1 MEQLFTRDLQ
11 PGDLMLQVHSGAVTS
26 RIIEW
31 AQRKAHQLNSQV
43 VHAAIMFDNNF
54 MVEALRHGIQAS
66 DLRVQNATYGYL
78 VYRPRTEE
86 LAKRAAKCAK
96 AMFEINQR
104 HKNLSYPLPHKMA
117 GSLSANSG
125 AAPEADE
132 MVKLFKRIGEGA
144 KQPFF
149 CSQFVVFVYQF
160 AGQLMGINPTAIFA
174 ASAAKVSPSTL
185 ASLLQTNSYFEEAG
199 YVMAG
204 ERLKKV
210 ST

>member
-1 MEQLFTRDLQ
+1 
-11 PGDLMLQVHSGAVTS
+11 VTS

-43 VHAAIMFDNNF
+43 VHGGVMFDSTF

-66 DLRVQNATYGYL
+66 DLRVQNAAYGYI
-78 VYRPRTEE
+78 VYRPCSED
-86 LAKRAAKCAK
+86 LGKRAAKCAK
-96 AMFEINQR
+96 AMFEINQ
-104 HKNLSYPLPHKMA
+104 HQKNLAYPLPHKMA

-132 MVKLFKRIGEGA
+132 MVKLFRRISDRA

-149 CSQFVVFVYQF
+149 CSQFVVFVYQY
-160 AGQLMGINPTAIFA
+160 AGQLVGINPASIFA

-185 ASLLQTNSYFEEAG
+185 ASLLQANSYFEEAG

-204 ERLKKV
+204 ERLKNANA
-210 ST
+210 